1 MYLVEDTVEKAIY
14 NISVDRRLSH
24 ISRSHSHDTNHPNE
38 PESPDPV
45 ESKIEAANSL
55 ELRDAPLSKLLT
67 KGPGGGEMV
76 DQADLW
82 NCLFRQKA
90 VGAGMQA
97 DMDGDGDAER
107 VVGQFLGAE
116 AADGRR
122 EV

>member
-1 MYLVEDTVEKAIY
+1 
-14 NISVDRRLSH
+14 
-24 ISRSHSHDTNHPNE
+24 
-38 PESPDPV
+38 
-45 ESKIEAANSL
+45 
-55 ELRDAPLSKLLT
+55 
-67 KGPGGGEMV
+67 MV